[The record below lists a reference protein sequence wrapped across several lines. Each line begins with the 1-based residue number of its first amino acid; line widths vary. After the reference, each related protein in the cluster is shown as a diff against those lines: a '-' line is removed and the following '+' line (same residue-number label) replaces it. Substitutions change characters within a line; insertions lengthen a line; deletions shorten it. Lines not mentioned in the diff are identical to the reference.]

1 MRLNF
6 LSLDL
11 KLWVLESSHSVKVF
25 YLFIPLETP
34 SWLLSTHIILCFD
47 FDIHLCSDYALISF
61 DLYMVP
67 FTAIVSIQST
77 SEMVHGPDTIPF
89 NIQVIS
95 GSVAIPSSAI
105 CILDFV
111 LDYGSIYMHAPHAY
125 KRLLFQR
132 SPFRDNLFRF
142 LNIRA
147 IVSLMI
153 MGFIPF
159 EAMAFCFLL
168 GCAPIFK
175 YFIIM

>member
-1 MRLNF
+1 
-6 LSLDL
+6 
-11 KLWVLESSHSVKVF
+11 
-25 YLFIPLETP
+25 
-34 SWLLSTHIILCFD
+34 
-47 FDIHLCSDYALISF
+47 
-61 DLYMVP
+61 MVP

-77 SEMVHGPDTIPF
+77 SEMVHGPDTIQF

-95 GSVAIPSSAI
+95 GSAAISSSAI

-111 LDYGSIYMHAPHAY
+111 LDYGSISIRTHTRLHFCNDLLVANIYMIFELCRDYHLDPHAY

-132 SPFRDNLFRF
+132 SPFRDNLFWF

-159 EAMAFCFLL
+159 EAMAFFFLL